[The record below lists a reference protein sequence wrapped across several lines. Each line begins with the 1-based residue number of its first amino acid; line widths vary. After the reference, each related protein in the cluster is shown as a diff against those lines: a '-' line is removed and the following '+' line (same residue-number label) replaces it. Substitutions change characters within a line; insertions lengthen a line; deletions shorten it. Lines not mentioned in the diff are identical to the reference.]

1 MKQQSSA
8 IYLFALGHLSVDW
21 AQGAIPALLPYFIAH
36 YGLNYQ
42 SAGALIFANVLLASI
57 LQPLFGYYSDK
68 ISRPWFVPLGPVLCG
83 LAVTAMGFLT
93 NYYAIFAA
101 AILCGVGSALF
112 HPEAALMVNRIS
124 VEKKGKAMGT
134 FSVGGNG
141 GFAIGPILAGICA
154 YHLGIHSLVI
164 FGIVN
169 LFAAALLYSRSRK
182 VFADTRVADRK
193 KVSSG
198 ETGETNDWPS
208 FGKLSV
214 CILARSMG
222 FTLSNTFI
230 PLLWIGALGATASQG
245 TTALSILFGIGA
257 VCTYFGGMLSDRLGY
272 RTIIRTAFCIMVPAY
287 FLLTNTTNLFL
298 ATALLVPCAISVF
311 SGYSPMVILGQ
322 TYLGRNAG
330 FASGVTL
337 GLSTTLGG
345 IFAPIVGWAAD
356 IWGLTAALQILWIAG
371 ILGAI
376 AAFTLKN
383 PAMEK
388 AK

>member
-1 MKQQSSA
+1 
-8 IYLFALGHLSVDW
+8 
-21 AQGAIPALLPYFIAH
+21 
-36 YGLNYQ
+36 
-42 SAGALIFANVLLASI
+42 
-57 LQPLFGYYSDK
+57 
-68 ISRPWFVPLGPVLCG
+68 
-83 LAVTAMGFLT
+83 MGFLT

-124 VEKKGKAMGT
+124 GEKKGKAMGT

-371 ILGAI
+371 ILGAT